1 MMSSSQSRYQGY
13 ADLHTH
19 SYHSDGKEAPETV
32 AIKAAEKGLSGL
44 ALTDHDTMDGVPE
57 AQAKSSELGLRFMP
71 GVEMSTVKGN
81 TEVHILGYFPNEPG
95 KRFLEVIDG
104 MKQLRFDRMQ
114 RMIGSLN
121 NLGCPIEEDFVLS
134 YKGKGVVGR
143 AHLFRAIKDRFSGEF
158 DEKANK
164 WLNIGGAAFEPTSD
178 LSPADAIGCIREGG
192 GVPVI
197 AHPGTSGADPLLK
210 ELVEA
215 GLMGIEAIYPRH
227 DRSSKAR
234 YRKFAKQHGLI
245 VTGGSDWHGEF
256 DPVGI
261 YHAGAVGTA
270 KVLIEV
276 MDEIEGLAQKS

>member
-32 AIKAAEKGLSGL
+32 AIKAAEKGLSGF
-44 ALTDHDTMDGVPE
+44 ALTDHDIMDGIP
-57 AQAKSSELGLRFMP
+57 QARAKALELGIRFLP
-71 GVEMSTVKGN
+71 GVEMSTVKGR
-81 TEVHILGYFPNEPG
+81 TEVHILGYFPHEPG
-95 KRFLEVIDG
+95 REFLDVIDG
-104 MKQLRFDRMQ
+104 MKRLRSERMT
-114 RMIGSLN
+114 RMIESLN
-121 NLGCPIEEDFVLS
+121 RLGCPIEEEFVLS

-143 AHLFRAIKDRFSGEF
+143 AHLFRAIKDRFNGEF
-158 DEKANK
+158 DEKANI

-178 LSPADAIGCIREGG
+178 LSPQEAVGCIRQAG

-210 ELVEA
+210 ELVDA
-215 GLMGIEAIYPRH
+215 GLMGIEAEYPRH

-234 YRKFAKQHGLI
+234 YRKFARQHGLI

-256 DPVGI
+256 DPAGI
-261 YHAGAVGTA
+261 YHAGSVGAA
-270 KVLIEV
+270 KVLMEV
-276 MDEIEGLAQKS
+276 MDEIEGIAEKA